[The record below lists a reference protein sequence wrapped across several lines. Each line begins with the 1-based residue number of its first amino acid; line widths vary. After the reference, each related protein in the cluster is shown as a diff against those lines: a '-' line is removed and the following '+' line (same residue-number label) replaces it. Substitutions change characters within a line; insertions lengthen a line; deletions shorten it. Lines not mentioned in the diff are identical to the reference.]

1 MTTPAP
7 ARPPAG
13 HEHRF
18 ERPPRPLLRPRDV
31 LHDTSRVAVTA
42 GIVGWTFAATG
53 PVAIILAEAG
63 RGGLSDAEVS
73 SWIFGV
79 FVLNGLLTIAASW
92 LYRMPLAFYWT
103 IPGTVVVGTALTHR
117 RWSEIL
123 GVFLVS
129 GLVMLGLGLTGRVR
143 TAMAWLPMPIV
154 MAMVAGVFLRFGL
167 GLVTSLNELP
177 SVAVPMAAA
186 YLLLASAPRVGHVV
200 PPVLGALLVGTVAVA
215 LGGGMP
221 SLTGSQWLVQPV
233 VRAPELTAGS
243 LLELVVP
250 LVITV
255 LVVQNGQGLAV
266 LSAAGHPPPMNVVTV
281 ACGGMSLLS
290 SVVGAISTCLTGPTN
305 ALLVESGE
313 RRRQYV
319 GALVNGV
326 LALAFGLLAPV
337 SVRLMLGM
345 PAAFVAAL
353 AGLAML
359 PALRGAFVTAFS
371 GRFGFGSLACFLVT
385 VAGIAVLG
393 ISSAFWGL
401 VAGIA
406 VSWFMDRAD
415 LRAHLASMRG
425 AGPRAG
431 DPGGAKAGDVR
442 HGDTRSDP

>member
-1 MTTPAP
+1 MTSTAS
-7 ARPPAG
+7 PAG
-13 HEHRF
+13 PAAHRL
-18 ERPPRPLLRPRDV
+18 ERPPRPLLRPRQV
-31 LHDTSRVAVTA
+31 LRDASRVSVTA

-63 RGGLSDAEVS
+63 RGGLSDAQVS

-79 FVLNGLLTIAASW
+79 FCLNGLLTIVVSW

-103 IPGTVVVGTALTHR
+103 IPGTVVVGTALGHR
-117 RWSEIL
+117 RWSEVL

-129 GLVMLGLGLTGRVR
+129 GLVMLALGLTGRVR
-143 TAMAWLPMPIV
+143 QAMAWLPMPVV

-167 GLVTSLNELP
+167 GAVTALTDLP
-177 SVAVPMAAA
+177 SVAVPMTLAYVVLAA
-186 YLLLASAPRVGHVV
+186 APRVAHVV

-215 LGGGMP
+215 VGGAFP
-221 SLTGSQWLVQPV
+221 SLSGTQWLARPV
-233 VRAPELTAGS
+233 VQAPELTAGS

-266 LSAAGHPPPMNVVTV
+266 LTAADHHPPMNVVTV
-281 ACGGMSLLS
+281 ACGAVSMLS
-290 SVVGAISTCLTGPTN
+290 STVGAMSTCLTGPTN

-313 RRRQYV
+313 KRRHYV

-326 LALAFGLLAPV
+326 LAVVFGLLAPV
-337 SVRLMLGM
+337 SVKLMLGM
-345 PAAFVAAL
+345 PGAFVAAL

-359 PALRGAFVTAFS
+359 PALRAAFVAAFS

-385 VAGIAVLG
+385 VANVPLLG

-406 VSWFMDRAD
+406 LSAFMDRAD
-415 LRAHLASMRG
+415 LRAHLAAVRPRRG
-425 AGPRAG
+425 AR
-431 DPGGAKAGDVR
+431 GA
-442 HGDTRSDP
+442 